1 MNFFYFSEED
11 EEDKKTI
18 REIVEKLIPKFPKEQ
33 REKAKQV
40 LYRLVAETK
49 VMSYC
54 QEGYI
59 QTSLQLIALAISAPI
74 TFIHFY
80 HLHSYSSIFI
90 SFHNSHPHSFTTF
103 INFHTRADFDW

>member
-11 EEDKKTI
+11 AEDKKTI

-49 VMSYC
+49 VISYC
-54 QEGYI
+54 QEG
-59 QTSLQLIALAISAPI
+59 
-74 TFIHFY
+74 
-80 HLHSYSSIFI
+80 
-90 SFHNSHPHSFTTF
+90 
-103 INFHTRADFDW
+103 